1 MRKRKFF
8 VKDKETEHYF
18 IGKIEDLN
26 RSENHKNFIFELNKF
41 IEENDLNNYKEELLR
56 IIFLIKA
63 SDVLIDCNGDFHNI
77 ELLNTLRL
85 MRRKAKDIEVINS
98 INTFLADIK
107 LINKIS
113 KRLKPQTLN
122 YIHIINKM
130 NYYIYDQLE
139 QIDEFERTS
148 IQTNLNNIIE
158 LQHSIENLVETV
170 SKCLAHLNLNE
181 VNLTDLNKSIKG
193 LNKNSLS
200 FQSYQEIVNCWKYAN
215 ASITRNRLSRKI
227 VVNGINDF
235 FRTFI
240 ANRTI
245 NLENRQLPSKIHQRL
260 KLSKS
265 EAIVAGLGEEIF
277 SDLSSIRNEETF
289 RSRLSKLKNQKIYN
303 IRLIDLADFFVQL
316 KKKYSFGNAPFV
328 KFDGISS
335 FELPYNDLMN
345 LLNRLSFRYDLFDSP
360 FIMIKGSYYVYIP
373 AIKTIDPVHVL
384 YCLLKN
390 DKKWQ
395 DQRGE
400 SFEDEI
406 YNSINNYTFAKSEG
420 VGKKRNK
427 LKFRRDGKEHEIDAI
442 VIDDDNIPM
451 VLECKTFSNAYS
463 IRELRIELDKIY
475 SKKYALKFKE
485 HFDAVQKYNS
495 KILTFCDKNLKSNR
509 SFNHLMKQKFN
520 WSGAYCLLVSNLIFP
535 TEIIKDLQEKYNISV
550 IFEFDFKKLVDHR
563 SLYENKAF
571 TAPDLNKI
579 MLNKLLIDN
588 DINLTQNNI
597 KAISLSQ
604 PVKKMFYSRNS
615 IKNVVIPEKLKAG
628 LYKYKNIEYH
638 YYL

>member
-1 MRKRKFF
+1 MSKKKFF

-18 IGKIEDLN
+18 IGKLEDLN
-26 RSENHKNFIFELNKF
+26 RSENYKNFIFELNKF
-41 IEENDLNNYKEELLR
+41 IGENDLNNYKEELLR
-56 IIFLIKA
+56 IIFLIKV

-77 ELLNTLRL
+77 ELLNTLRF

-122 YIHIINKM
+122 YIHIINKV

-139 QIDEFERTS
+139 QIDELERTS
-148 IQTNLNNIIE
+148 TQVNLNNIIE
-158 LQHSIENLVETV
+158 LQQSIENLVETV

-181 VNLTDLNKSIKG
+181 VNLIDLNKSIKG

-215 ASITRNRLSRKI
+215 ASITRKRLSRKI

-260 KLSKS
+260 KLSKA
-265 EAIVAGLGEEIF
+265 EAIVVGLGEEIF
-277 SDLSSIRNEETF
+277 SDLSSIGNEETF
-289 RSRLSKLKNQKIYN
+289 RSRLSKLKNQKINN

-335 FELPYNDLMN
+335 FKLPYNDLMN

-373 AIKTIDPVHVL
+373 AIIAIDPVHVL
-384 YCLLKN
+384 YYLLKN

-406 YNSINNYTFAKSEG
+406 YNSMNNYTFAKSEG
-420 VGKKRNK
+420 AGKKRNK
-427 LKFRRDGKEHEIDAI
+427 LRFRRDRKEHEIDAI

-451 VLECKTFSNAYS
+451 VLECKTFSNTYS

-535 TEIIKDLQEKYNISV
+535 TEIIKDLREKYNISV

-579 MLNKLLIDN
+579 MLNKPLIDN

-615 IKNVVIPEKLKAG
+615 IKNIVIPEKLKEG